1 MDEEKEQ
8 LLTGQRNRMVDRQI
22 AGRGIENKR
31 VLEAMRTIPRH
42 RFVPEEQKLSA
53 YDDKPLT
60 IGHGQTIS
68 QPYIVALM
76 TELCDLRGN
85 EKVLEIG
92 TGSGYQAA
100 ILGTLASEV
109 YSIEIHEEL
118 SKRAGRILTKLG
130 FSNIHLIVGSGY
142 NGLPEEAPFDAVILT
157 AAPPSI
163 PQILIDQLIDGGI
176 LVAPEGGLSQRLVKI
191 EKQFGQVSKQSICS
205 VAFVPMVER

>member
-42 RFVPEEQKLSA
+42 KFVPEEQNRSA

-76 TELCDLRGN
+76 SELCDLRGK

-100 ILGTLASEV
+100 ILGTLAAEV

-118 SKRAGRILTKLG
+118 SKRAGRILKELG
-130 FSNIHLIVGSGY
+130 FANIHLIVGSGY
-142 NGLPEEAPFDAVILT
+142 NGLPEEMPFDAVILT

-163 PQILIDQLIDGGI
+163 PQILIDQLDGGGV
-176 LVAPEGGLSQRLVKI
+176 LVAPEGKLSQRLVKI
-191 EKQFGQVSKQSICS
+191 EKQFGQVSKQTICS
-205 VAFVPMVER
+205 VAFVPMVDR